1 MMLNKILQYRK
12 GRAPGDKK
20 CYALNTSGGYI
31 SGLLKPYPE
40 YSSLWRPVSTC
51 TESGRLMIPET
62 DRAYIAGLFDGE
74 GSIYFAKRPEKKK
87 KHKGD
92 GYRTSISQRISME
105 VTMTDKSVIKWIH
118 EVLGVG
124 TVVKKP
130 RKGLRKDGTKY
141 LMQWKWRCT
150 FRDAFYVCCLLWP
163 HAHTKLPKIQQI
175 LDHYSGKLMN
185 DKVVSLEEYK
195 IKMALE

>member
-1 MMLNKILQYRK
+1 MTITNEQ
-12 GRAPGDKK
+12 A
-20 CYALNTSGGYI
+20 
-31 SGLLKPYPE
+31 
-40 YSSLWRPVSTC
+40 
-51 TESGRLMIPET
+51 
-62 DRAYIAGLFDGE
+62 AYIAGLFDGE

-87 KHKGD
+87 KHKGP
-92 GYRTSISQRISME
+92 GFRYSNSQRISME
-105 VTMTDKSVIKWIH
+105 ITMTDKSVLKWVH

-124 TVVKKP
+124 TLNKKP
-130 RKGLRKDGTKY
+130 RKGFRKDGTKF
-141 LMQWKWRCT
+141 LMQYKWRCT
-150 FRDAFYVCCLLWP
+150 FRDAFYVCCILWP